1 MVENS
6 VSEWSV
12 TPRTPDI
19 NNEQRNVFI
28 YLLRYI
34 KEDMK
39 LWQICHRIWI
49 SLLDMELIV
58 SMTYNDIFH
67 GFHSFKGKH
76 SYACTAIPLSNQTEF
91 ANVKP

>member
-28 YLLRYI
+28 YILRYI

-58 SMTYNDIFH
+58 SMT
-67 GFHSFKGKH
+67 SFMVFIVLKGSIAMH
-76 SYACTAIPLSNQTEF
+76 APLFPCQI
-91 ANVKP
+91 